1 MPNGDDVFPFSPL
14 FDEYD
19 EYMEYLNAARL
30 SRLQQAARNNQ
41 ASSVARETHFVER
54 IGKYVTPPDTTWQSY
69 SDTVRHCGLDFDPQ
83 SHIFDKAVALSSK
96 NRAIGDTAARHY
108 ADYEPLRHN
117 LAVIRNFVLN
127 HIYGLEIDTEEAKD
141 EQKFSYVV
149 QIGNEIGAMLRR
161 GNNPVLSNP
170 FSARISPKDANVEYD
185 GAVQIYKKLRS
196 TQTTNRLLAPLDY
209 LVNMWRPR
217 YLDQNWKLP
226 PIELTPF
233 GRLNYYA
240 PPPADSIAAT
250 DALLTTD
257 ALAQAAAIGKEHS
270 DTIAMDAVGTTL
282 ADKAARYNDV
292 EALAQPIKLQAIEI
306 ARDILEKLK
315 IQFQGTP
322 VMAMLDYTASHFQR
336 TIADVNAAIAVYEDH
351 LHRAVMLDPSLR
363 DDPMVVRANDA
374 VGFLGT
380 QIKLRALDRAEMTGN
395 IEHADIIRSEL
406 DKLPARWVNPN
417 SFTSAEALSAIDNGI
432 QMVLATLLMMQQE
445 QMGQNQR
452 SLMLQ
457 ASLIDPQ
464 EQMRR
469 MDSLAFDETYQR
481 LIQER
486 QRQFHTQL
494 GGQGNKQGLNAQ
506 ESKGGAEK
514 KSSTRSSYTTPTATT
529 LNAAPTS
536 SFDSLL
542 SGSGANLQQMQTSVN
557 VPTSGNF
564 AATAPSN
571 IQQVI
576 AQHIRTSTGAPGA
589 TGTGTGA
596 RQAPQRD
603 ERQKRRQAERTEQEQ
618 KQQVQTRA
626 AERRT
631 QESAARAQEKEAAK
645 KKEETPPTLPT
656 GQGHKRDRN
665 PLGR

>member
-1 MPNGDDVFPFSPL
+1 MANGDDIFPFSPL

-30 SRLQQAARNNQ
+30 SRLRQEIRQNQ
-41 ASSVARETHFVER
+41 ASSIPRETHFVER

-69 SDTVRHCGLDFDPQ
+69 SNTVRHCGLDFDPQ

-96 NRAIGDTAARHY
+96 NRAIGDPAARHY

-149 QIGNEIGAMLRR
+149 QIGNEIGVMLRR
-161 GNNPVLSNP
+161 GNNPLLGNP
-170 FSARISPKDANVEYD
+170 LGARVTPKDANVEYD
-185 GAVQIYKKLRS
+185 GAVRIYKKLRS
-196 TQTTNRLLAPLDY
+196 MQTSNRLLAPLDY

-240 PPPADSIAAT
+240 PPPTDNIATTDTLLAT
-250 DALLTTD
+250 DALE
-257 ALAQAAAIGKEHS
+257 QAAAVGKAHS
-270 DTIAMDAVGTTL
+270 GTIAMDAVGTTL

-292 EALAQPIKLQAIEI
+292 EALAQPVKIQAIEI

-322 VMAMLDYTASHFQR
+322 VMAMLDYTTSHFQR

-363 DDPMVVRANDA
+363 EDPMIVRANDA

-380 QIKLRALDRAEMTGN
+380 QIKLRALDRAEITGN
-395 IEHADIIRSEL
+395 TEHADIIRSEL

-432 QMVLATLLMMQQE
+432 QMVLATLLMIQQE

-452 SLMLQ
+452 NLMLQ
-457 ASLIDPQ
+457 ASLSDPQ
-464 EQMRR
+464 EQIRR

-494 GGQGNKQGLNAQ
+494 GGHGGKQGAGMQ
-506 ESKGGAEK
+506 DSK
-514 KSSTRSSYTTPTATT
+514 TTPTEKKTSARNSYNTGLLINTT
-529 LNAAPTS
+529 TPAGAPT

-542 SGSGANLQQMQTSVN
+542 SGSGANLQQMQSSMNT
-557 VPTSGNF
+557 PTSGNF
-564 AATAPSN
+564 AATAPST

-576 AQHIRTSTGAPGA
+576 AQHIRTNTGVAGA
-589 TGTGTGA
+589 TGTGA
-596 RQAPQRD
+596 RQASQRD

-631 QESAARAQEKEAAK
+631 QEKQARAQEREAAK
-645 KKEETPPTLPT
+645 NKEETPSGFPN
-656 GQGHKRDRN
+656 GHKRDRN